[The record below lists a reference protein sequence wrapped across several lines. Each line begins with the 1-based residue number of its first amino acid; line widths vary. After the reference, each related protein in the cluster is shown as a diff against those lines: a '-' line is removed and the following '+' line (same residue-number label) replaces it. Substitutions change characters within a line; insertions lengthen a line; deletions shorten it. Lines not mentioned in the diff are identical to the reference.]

1 MRMQWSFRLVNS
13 LRCCC
18 TFFFVFFFL
27 GKHAG
32 KKPLDAIAT
41 ASIWCSLC
49 LFFRITPLDHDL
61 CHVFFSTLFF
71 QPRCI
76 CFLSLATP
84 WRSLLLLFIR
94 RCTFSSFISHIP
106 FFLLPVQLVYCLFLV
121 AKPIEWPNRCLY
133 LSVGVHC
140 GTQVESTQ
148 QIAMV
153 QSNFKTFTTLI
164 ITG

>member
-1 MRMQWSFRLVNS
+1 MIFAMFFFQHSSFNLGVYAFFHWQRHGG
-13 LRCCC
+13 RFCCC
-18 TFFFVFFFL
+18 LFVDALFLPSFHTFL
-27 GKHAG
+27 
-32 KKPLDAIAT
+32 
-41 ASIWCSLC
+41 
-49 LFFRITPLDHDL
+49 
-61 CHVFFSTLFF
+61 
-71 QPRCI
+71 
-76 CFLSLATP
+76 
-84 WRSLLLLFIR
+84 
-94 RCTFSSFISHIP
+94 
-106 FFLLPVQLVYCLFLV
+106 FLLPVQLVYCLFLV

>member
-1 MRMQWSFRLVNS
+1 MIFAM
-13 LRCCC
+13 
-18 TFFFVFFFL
+18 FFFNTLLSTSVYMLSFIGNAMAVAFVVVYSSMHFFFL
-27 GKHAG
+27 HF
-32 KKPLDAIAT
+32 T
-41 ASIWCSLC
+41 HS
-49 LFFRITPLDHDL
+49 
-61 CHVFFSTLFF
+61 
-71 QPRCI
+71 
-76 CFLSLATP
+76 
-84 WRSLLLLFIR
+84 
-94 RCTFSSFISHIP
+94 